1 MAISDIE
8 VESVRFHLGYGNI
21 GLDASPYTSDGYL
34 TLIRDVLIPNLS
46 TGAETTTSTSVTA
59 GTTASVTPAAM
70 TDIVVNARIVVDVG
84 PDVEIVTVRS
94 VTLTTFSA
102 SFARAHTGTYPLALL
117 SGQSRLRLLL
127 GQADA
132 AWQAMQDPSVGATAG
147 LKQVDK
153 GDVEWF
159 QGFQVLEDRLAHYR
173 AIVSQIASLLRLCPA
188 EDSCGGGSQILSVY

>member
-46 TGAETTTSTSVTA
+46 TGAQTTTSTGVLGGATA
-59 GTTASVTPAAM
+59 TVTPAAM
-70 TDIVVNARIVVDVG
+70 TGILVNSKIVADVG
-84 PDVEIVTVRS
+84 PDAEIVTVRS

-102 SFARAHTGTYPLALL
+102 FFARAHTGSYPLALL
-117 SGQSRLRLLL
+117 SGEARLRLLL

-132 AWQAMQDPSVGATAG
+132 AWQALQDPSVGATAG

-159 QGFQVLEDRLAHYR
+159 QGFQVLEDREAHYR
-173 AIVSQIASLLRLCPA
+173 AIVSQIGSLLRVCPVV
-188 EDSCGGGSQILSVY
+188 DSCGGAQTLSVY